1 VTAPG
6 IAPLTAGE
14 LRRLGVPR
22 TAVGPEGVSF
32 RASLAVVGAA
42 NLWLRTATRVLVRA
56 ASFRADAFYDLER
69 RAARVPWSRFIA
81 PGTRVRLRVTCRKS
95 RLYHSDA
102 VAERFAPAVER
113 AGGVV
118 IAASGVRSADGDDGP
133 GSDLPADSVTGDAA
147 GGPTQLVVV
156 RLYHDECTVSVDASG
171 ELLHRRGYR
180 QETAKAPLRET
191 LAAALLMA
199 SGWDGRAPLIDP
211 MCGSGTVAI
220 EGAWIARDR
229 APGLGRD
236 FAFMQWPEFDRG
248 EWEGT
253 VADARSRV
261 RVRSPVPIRASDR
274 DAGAI
279 GAATR
284 NAERADVSQDVEFV
298 TRAISAITPPAQRGW
313 LVTNPPY
320 GVRVSDRGRLRD
332 LYGQLGH
339 VARAKCPGWT
349 VALLS
354 ANQALTNATRL
365 GLTTRLHTTN
375 GGIRV
380 AIVSG
385 KVGK

>member
-1 VTAPG
+1 V
-6 IAPLTAGE
+6 
-14 LRRLGVPR
+14 R
-22 TAVGPEGVSF
+22 PEGVSF
-32 RASLAVVGAA
+32 RAPLAVVAAA

-118 IAASGVRSADGDDGP
+118 LAASGVPPADIDDGF
-133 GSDLPADSVTGDAA
+133 GSDPGADSVAGDAA
-147 GGPTQLVVV
+147 DGATQLVVV

-199 SGWDGRAPLIDP
+199 SGWDARAPLVDP

-236 FAFMQWPEFDRG
+236 FAFMRWPEFDRG
-248 EWEGT
+248 EWEGL
-253 VADARSRV
+253 VADARSRA
-261 RVRSPVPIRASDR
+261 RARSPVPIMASDR

-284 NAERADVSQDVEFV
+284 NAERAGVSQDVEFA
-298 TRAISAITPPAQRGW
+298 TRALSAITPPAEPGW

-332 LYGQLGH
+332 LYAQLGH

-354 ANQALTNATRL
+354 ANQVLTNATRL

-385 KVGK
+385 KVSE

>member
-1 VTAPG
+1 VAR
-6 IAPLTAGE
+6 AA
-14 LRRLGVPR
+14 
-22 TAVGPEGVSF
+22 AGPEGVSF
-32 RASLAVVGAA
+32 RAPLAVVGAA
-42 NLWLRTATRVLVRA
+42 NLWLRTATRVLVRV

-69 RAARVPWSRFIA
+69 RAARVPWTRYIA
-81 PGTRVRLRVTCRKS
+81 PGTPVRLRVTCRKS

-118 IAASGVRSADGDDGP
+118 VLSAGGRR
-133 GSDLPADSVTGDAA
+133 ADTGDGSEPDLGTDNVTSDGTDGAA
-147 GGPTQLVVV
+147 QLVVV

-199 SGWDGRAPLIDP
+199 SGWDGRGPLVDP

-220 EGAWIARDR
+220 EGAWIARGR

-248 EWEGT
+248 EWEGI
-253 VADARSRV
+253 VADARSRELA
-261 RVRSPVPIRASDR
+261 RSLVPILASDR

-298 TRAISAITPPAQRGW
+298 TCAISAITPPAGPGW

-320 GVRVSDRGRLRD
+320 GVRVSDRWRLRD
-332 LYGQLGH
+332 LYAQLGH
-339 VARAKCPGWT
+339 VARAKCGGWT

-354 ANQALTNATRL
+354 ANQALTNATQL

-385 KVGK
+385 KVSE

>member
-1 VTAPG
+1 
-6 IAPLTAGE
+6 LTAGE
-14 LRRLGVPR
+14 LRRLGVAR

-32 RASLAVVGAA
+32 RAPLAVVAAA
-42 NLWLRTATRVLVRA
+42 NLWLRTATRVLVRV

-69 RAARVPWSRFIA
+69 RAARVPWSRYIV
-81 PGTRVRLRVTCRKS
+81 PGASVRLRVTCRKS

-102 VAERFAPAVER
+102 VAERFARAVEG

-118 IAASGVRSADGDDGP
+118 VASPGGRQAEIDDSSGSEQGTDALSDPTDSA
-133 GSDLPADSVTGDAA
+133 S
-147 GGPTQLVVV
+147 QLVVV
-156 RLYHDECTVSVDASG
+156 RLYHDQCTVSVDASG
-171 ELLHRRGYR
+171 QLLHRRGYR

-199 SGWDGRAPLIDP
+199 SGWEARVPLVDP
-211 MCGSGTVAI
+211 LCGSGTVAI
-220 EGAWIARDR
+220 EAAWIARGR

-236 FAFMQWPEFDRG
+236 FAFMRWPEFDRG
-248 EWEGT
+248 TWDRV
-253 VADARSRV
+253 VADARSRALA
-261 RVRSPVPIRASDR
+261 RSPVPILASDR

-284 NAERADVSQDVEFV
+284 NAQRATVTEDVEFA
-298 TRAISAITPPAQRGW
+298 TCALSAITPPPGPGW

-332 LYGQLGH
+332 LYAQLGH
-339 VARAKCPGWT
+339 VARAKCAGWT
-349 VALLS
+349 VAMLS
-354 ANQALTNATRL
+354 ANQALTNATKL

-385 KVGK
+385 KVR